1 MKSGLNAEAKLE
13 EMIRER
19 VAAVK
24 EQYTCWR
31 DPEALCKA
39 LDIHVEYG
47 SIGLGREGAAF
58 ADAIKLDPTAGVP
71 ARRTFTFYHEIVHHL
86 LRRHDE
92 LYSIISDQYE
102 TDDSFRAIQER
113 LCNVGA
119 AEFLLPR
126 AVVQAAYREHGFSV
140 DLIAPLSQPGV
151 VSRVAACAQLALCA
165 PHACIGIVCRRE
177 HVSLPV
183 GDLIADVAPSPSN
196 HSIITVAFSSNTM
209 KYKCAS
215 GTVIAGDHLLSQ
227 MFHED
232 EGRRLESKEPIP
244 FRSGRRWPVRCEA
257 MRLAEQVFA
266 FFHQYDPPTGE
277 LNQPSL
283 PL

>member
-1 MKSGLNAEAKLE
+1 MKSGLTAEAKLE
-13 EMIRER
+13 EMVRER
-19 VAAVK
+19 VAALK
-24 EQYTCWR
+24 EQHACWR

-102 TDDSFRAIQER
+102 TDDSFRTIQEL

-140 DLIAPLSQPGV
+140 DLITRLSQRGV
-151 VSRVAACAQLALCA
+151 VSRVAASAQLAFCA
-165 PHACIGIVCRRE
+165 PHACIGVVCWRE
-177 HVSLPV
+177 STPLPV
-183 GDLIADVAPSPSN
+183 GDLVADVAMSTAAHTVIS
-196 HSIITVAFSSNTM
+196 VAFSSNTM
-209 KYKCAS
+209 KYSCAS
-215 GTVIAGDHLLSQ
+215 GTVVSGDHFLSQ
-227 MFHED
+227 MFRED
-232 EGRRLESKEPIP
+232 EDVRRVAKAPIP
-244 FRSGRRWPVRCEA
+244 FRSGQRWSVDCEGI
-257 MRLAEQVFA
+257 RLGEQVFA
-266 FFHQYDPPTGE
+266 FFHQGAAPTSE
-277 LNQPSL
+277 RNQLRL
-283 PL
+283 PW